1 MQNRNSKVDGSTS
14 ASLVQNPMLSAA
26 LSVRDANYLIAAFMG
41 YEDFKQTGA
50 VIKDASMKFVLC
62 YDIAWSELMPV
73 VEKIE
78 AIKTNE
84 WQSYGDFYVTIQ
96 QCSCRIHKLH
106 NQPVAEANGY
116 NKIEAVFEAVTKF
129 IQYFNANNAAVL
141 GSR

>member
-1 MQNRNSKVDGSTS
+1 MNKEQNVEGLNVSPAIAK
-14 ASLVQNPMLSAA
+14 PMLPAA